1 MYIKATSRVGG
12 QWLKRFLAVETRL
25 VDAPSRPLLITGPA
39 SCSAIRPAS
48 SEDDLLA
55 HALAGVALLC
65 HIVSIDNTH
74 SRYNFLECHPA
85 LRSRVEECEAFIWCC
100 SCPPSAFCRRPAG
113 ARRRKAPAFAKTT
126 RFELKVTNLNEIAQ
140 TLAALEASQFLI
152 VISSPNAAQSKYVS
166 EEARRFN
173 RLRSAWGQKLLL
185 PQCKS
190 NGRFTSVSGHKG
202 RRSWMMRALRILDS
216 PYAPTLGILRDFQDN
231 LLPVSRVRRR
241 GQAGCC

>member
-1 MYIKATSRVGG
+1 
-12 QWLKRFLAVETRL
+12 
-25 VDAPSRPLLITGPA
+25 
-39 SCSAIRPAS
+39 
-48 SEDDLLA
+48 LLA

-152 VISSPNAAQSKYVS
+152 VISSPNAAQSKYLG
-166 EEARRFN
+166 EEARRFKMLGRAAHPRHCCAAIFQTGLGQLGVKN
-173 RLRSAWGQKLLL
+173 RSYRAATSMPASPQSADMPRQA
-185 PQCKS
+185 PSPIAECA
-190 NGRFTSVSGHKG
+190 
-202 RRSWMMRALRILDS
+202 MRQS
-216 PYAPTLGILRDFQDN
+216 
-231 LLPVSRVRRR
+231 RRR
-241 GQAGCC
+241 GRTAPSAHARSDDNYQGNRHNHCDGVDHASLHPLTV